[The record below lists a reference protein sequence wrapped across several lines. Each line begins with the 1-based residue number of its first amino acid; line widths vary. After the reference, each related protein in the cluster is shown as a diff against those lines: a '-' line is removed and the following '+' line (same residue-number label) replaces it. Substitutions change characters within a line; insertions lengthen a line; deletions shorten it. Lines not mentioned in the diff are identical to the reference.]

1 MKLTPFLVLNGN
13 AKDAIEFYKQAL
25 DAEVLTLF
33 TYGNMPEQT
42 PEEMHDLVAHANL
55 KIGGANLMIA
65 DNGDPT
71 SIPIN
76 IGNQVTICVTPND
89 VERAQVV
96 FDKLKQG
103 GQVNFPLEKTS
114 FSPAYGNV
122 TDKFGIT
129 FQIFT
134 EEQDLLLKLW
144 GD

>member
-55 KIGGANLMIA
+55 KTGGANLMSA

-76 IGNQVTICVTPND
+76 IGKQATRCVTPN
-89 VERAQVV
+89 AMKCAKVV
-96 FDKLKQG
+96 FHKLKKG
-103 GQVNFPLEKTS
+103 GQVNFTLAK
-114 FSPAYGNV
+114 N
-122 TDKFGIT
+122 
-129 FQIFT
+129 
-134 EEQDLLLKLW
+134 
-144 GD
+144 